1 MYYKENDMQEKASF
15 PIWIGIDVSKDSFTA
30 ACRSIL
36 RGDETVFPPQGG
48 FAIERKSVKEFMRW
62 AAGVADGFPFGIAME
77 STGVYSLRL
86 AALIR
91 SVSPAQHVAV
101 CNAASVSLYAR
112 SFTEEKNDKADAEAI
127 ARYGCDRN
135 PRQPRIQGKEESR
148 LRELVR
154 ERDRLVQLKN
164 DMENGGEG
172 LAGADVRR
180 LHASAVKSLGK
191 MVKKLDKLIQE
202 TVDSSEEIKEEVA
215 RMATAPGVGFL
226 SAACVYAELGSLKNY
241 TRRQISAMSG
251 VCPVNRKS
259 GTSVDRHAMS
269 RRGSVLLRKILFL
282 DSHQAIRG
290 IPAMGEFHKRMLE
303 KPNSSRMSAKC
314 ACMRKLL
321 LILHAMVVNGM
332 DFNPNYESEKKMEK
346 SNQPT

>member
-1 MYYKENDMQEKASF
+1 MYHMENDMQEKATF
-15 PIWIGIDVSKDSFTA
+15 PVWFGVDVSKDSFTA

-62 AAGVADGFPFGIAME
+62 ADGVAGGFPFGIAME
-77 STGVYSLRL
+77 STGVYSQRL
-86 AALIR
+86 SALIR

-154 ERDRLVQLKN
+154 ERDRLVGLKK
-164 DMENGGEG
+164 DMDNGGEA
-172 LAGADVRR
+172 LEGADVRR
-180 LHASAVKSLGK
+180 LHATAARALEKAIG
-191 MVKKLDKLIQE
+191 KLDKLIQE
-202 TVDSSEEIKEEVA
+202 TVDSSEEIREEVA

-241 TRRQISAMSG
+241 TRRQVSAMSG

-290 IPAMGEFHKRMLE
+290 IPSMGKFHKRMLE
-303 KPNSSRMSAKC
+303 KPNSSKMSAKC

-332 DFNPNYESEKKMEK
+332 DFNPNYESEKNMKK